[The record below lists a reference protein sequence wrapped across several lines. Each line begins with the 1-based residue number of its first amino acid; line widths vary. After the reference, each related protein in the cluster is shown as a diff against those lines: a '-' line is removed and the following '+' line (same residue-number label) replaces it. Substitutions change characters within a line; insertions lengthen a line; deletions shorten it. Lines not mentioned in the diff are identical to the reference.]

1 MILCWPI
8 VLHPKSWIK
17 SENGQ
22 RLVALKL
29 QSLTEMILT
38 NTLLHPKNGSA
49 KLSHIEWMQE
59 EIWYISST
67 LSNLKHKTG
76 DKRVAPVL
84 SHTGDHTGRI
94 QSSLCPPLHRGL
106 FVVLGVQNF
115 LPTHGADSWKP
126 ERWKREGMLFFFLKH
141 QNFDWGL
148 KSNEGLV
155 LVLPD
160 TAARFPVNP
169 GSGSLVQ
176 YLSCRRSPGSSAS
189 QTGAPSSC
197 RSGR

>member
-1 MILCWPI
+1 MILCWLI

-17 SENGQ
+17 SENGP

-84 SHTGDHTGRI
+84 SHTGDHTGWI
-94 QSSLCPPLHRGL
+94 
-106 FVVLGVQNF
+106 
-115 LPTHGADSWKP
+115 
-126 ERWKREGMLFFFLKH
+126 
-141 QNFDWGL
+141 
-148 KSNEGLV
+148 LV
-155 LVLPD
+155 LVSTTTQRSVCSSWCPELSSH
-160 TAARFPVNP
+160 TWRRFLETRTLKTWGNACFFSKTSKLRLRFKVEWRAR
-169 GSGSLVQ
+169 
-176 YLSCRRSPGSSAS
+176 
-189 QTGAPSSC
+189 PSSTRHS
-197 RSGR
+197 RSFSC